1 MKTKTALNTC
11 IALAGI
17 GSAQAAMIATDF
29 AWVSTTTVTTDSTS
43 LADSPTNTEFTVS
56 TGGMN
61 FVRSGTAA
69 AINTGGPLTGTITLS
84 FDKEISDLTLTVSDF
99 DVISGTVQ
107 EWWDGFSI
115 APSSVSGTLVMNG
128 GTRVDPT
135 INNSAGTLTWTSL
148 PAGTTSISFT
158 HNRLS
163 NGLGIFLNEMT
174 ATTAVPES
182 SSAAALAIGSLLF
195 LRRRR

>member
-11 IALAGI
+11 IVLAGI

-99 DVISGTVQ
+99 RRDFRDCSGVVGRLQHCAQ
-107 EWWDGFSI
+107 ERQRHF
-115 APSSVSGTLVMNG
+115 
-128 GTRVDPT
+128 
-135 INNSAGTLTWTSL
+135 
-148 PAGTTSISFT
+148 
-158 HNRLS
+158 
-163 NGLGIFLNEMT
+163 GLEWRHPGR
-174 ATTAVPES
+174 PDHQQ
-182 SSAAALAIGSLLF
+182 F
-195 LRRRR
+195 LRNTHMDIPSRRHNLDLFYPQPA

>member
-1 MKTKTALNTC
+1 MKTKTALTVG
-11 IALAGI
+11 IVLASFGA
-17 GSAQAAMIATDF
+17 AQAAMIATDF
-29 AWVSTTTVTTDSTS
+29 AWVSTTAVNTDSTS
-43 LADSPTNTEFTVS
+43 LTDSPTNSEFTVS
-56 TGGMN
+56 TGALN
-61 FVRSGTAA
+61 FSRSGTAA
-69 AINTGGPLTGTITLS
+69 LVNTGGPLAGTITLS
-84 FDKEISDLTLTVSDF
+84 FDKEITDLTLTVSDF
-99 DVISGTVQ
+99 DFTSGTIQ

-115 APSSVSGTLVMNG
+115 APSSVSGSLVLNG

-158 HNRLS
+158 HHRLS

-174 ATTAVPES
+174 ATTVVPEPS
-182 SSAAALAIGSLLF
+182 STAAWVIGSLLF